1 MPLSPRQ
8 KKALGR
14 GTAKRTFLGA
24 FHTLQGLVLSR
35 GSEYLPPITTAQ
47 EREEITKALNIL
59 NKVRLN
65 WDQTSLQLRKEYMNG
80 RT

>member
-14 GTAKRTFLGA
+14 GIAKRTFLGA
-24 FHTLQGLVLSR
+24 FHALHGLVLSR
-35 GSEYLPPITTAQ
+35 GSEYLPPIVTKQ
-47 EREEITKALNIL
+47 EKKKITKALNIL
-59 NKVRLN
+59 NNVRET
-65 WDQTSLQLRKEYMNG
+65 WGQTSDQLRKEYMNG